1 MRQSQYRNN
10 DSGESF
16 RMSPDGLRRW
26 AAQIRSEAD
35 IKARRLEAMAAEI
48 EAERGKVW
56 PKGRGN

>member
-1 MRQSQYRNN
+1 LRQSHHKIH

-26 AAQIRSEAD
+26 AAQIRGEAET
-35 IKARRLEAMAAEI
+35 KAKSLEAMAAEI

-56 PKGRGN
+56 PKSRGN